1 MNNKKLIEMSPKE
14 IENHFS
20 KLKSFISNKNYMLH
34 NLFQYYKKYFNSEDK
49 KDFYKFY
56 LEPYKNRIR
65 ISEEEIDS
73 IINDK
78 ISFPLFCKLMLR
90 TRPLFEK
97 KKYDP
102 LFLFNFLLIGF
113 QVKENNLNLI
123 LITSIIDKTIT
134 DKILKHESLKNVNV
148 FLSNVSTE
156 CDFYITIMENDNYL
170 FMERDI
176 HDSISYIKD
185 NFNINDINSIEKYLN
200 KNHPIFMF

>member
-1 MNNKKLIEMSPKE
+1 MNNKKLIEMTPKE

-20 KLKSFISNKNYMLH
+20 KLKKFISNKNYMLH
-34 NLFQYYKKYFNSEDK
+34 NLFQYYKKHFNSEDK
-49 KDFYKFY
+49 KEFYKFY

-65 ISEEEIDS
+65 INEEEIDS

-102 LFLFNFLLIGF
+102 LFLFNFLMIGF
-113 QVKENNLNLI
+113 QIKNNNINLI
-123 LITSIIDKTIT
+123 LITSILDKTIT
-134 DKILKHESLKNVNV
+134 DKILKHESLKNVSV
-148 FLSNVSTE
+148 FLSNVDTE

-176 HDSISYIKD
+176 YDSISYIKD

-200 KNHPIFMF
+200 ENHPIFTF